1 MSDENV
7 TGLPRDITAGV
18 VPVPVPAAAGTREFE
33 FDEAQNGIFRELG
46 NTMTF
51 VGTALM
57 LFGAIAG
64 LGGLVTLATKGDA
77 GLGGLVQG
85 AAYVAIGL
93 WTRRA
98 AAAIGRIAATQGRDI
113 AYLMEAMTELKRVYT
128 LQRALIVIGII
139 FVTLALVFAAMMAAG
154 Q

>member
-18 VPVPVPAAAGTREFE
+18 VPVPAAAGTREFE

-64 LGGLVTLATKGDA
+64 LGGFVTLGTGGA

-98 AAAIGRIAATQGRDI
+98 AAAIGRVAATRGRDI

-139 FVTLALVFAAMMAAG
+139 FVTLALVFAAM
-154 Q
+154 